1 MGLVERLKRTVLTV
15 LGIRPRRDRTGEPTD
30 GSVRTDHREEP
41 AGTSDVEAEVSGSEV
56 PVVGE
61 ESTPGLDAEAE
72 TGTICEEDVESAEG
86 EGADDEDVES
96 DPDEASEKRAE
107 DDSEEHGEEE
117 DSEEVDEPDV
127 EEDSPKT
134 DADDSVDD
142 PVLDAPERDTATEE
156 EVIDTEGVE
165 SGFEFGVSEDEPW
178 SPDSEPGVEP
188 EGLEDE
194 SEDTDEEPES
204 EDPASDD
211 LEDEPEIEESP
222 SDTTDSDEVEQDP
235 GQDSIDEAS
244 RTDDGEPEE
253 AEPPE
258 PDETASDLSEDSDGE
273 PAEDSTQE
281 VPDIDIDL
289 PDIEPAKSRTSTT
302 ERRIPRAYDL
312 DGNEVHVD
320 DAEPDQ
326 TYICPE
332 CEGPV
337 ELRTSDKIRNHFAHE
352 WGWLDT
358 HDCPLGSST
367 TSSEAEETDEE
378 PDTDSQRQLP
388 VIFGRSTRSIL
399 RLYGQIPALE
409 LDDFDDPASIQA
421 ILENIQIDIQ
431 GTDEHPRPGWFSPA
445 NSQVDVG
452 LDPAADG
459 YRITVDSEDR
469 FDRIDGS
476 WTANGLAPGDVF
488 VGERAR
494 AERVKTEWP
503 VVQEGQWVYVVL
515 KEAPESVPESA
526 EIFHAGPRDVLGVEV
541 NEDTL
546 DLLQEYADV
555 VESSEATFT
564 TAILLPSD
572 VDPRTDTVSSEPGTE
587 VLIGIH
593 PTSESDPEVRVVVP
607 GDMDRNT
614 ALESTG
620 NGVPRFYASAIT
632 RESPERRDILGP
644 GNDESIAL
652 VPRDD
657 QEGASRPWTEDPIIG
672 VHVADGESQL
682 LDPIR
687 GPTSR
692 TFGPDIDANAI
703 TSSIAFEGPEGH
715 RFDLKAEFPDDVEF
729 ASVVRQSEV
738 TAEDAQSAISTWIRE
753 GCDRIYIDF
762 DAAGRAELVFDR
774 ELDCRV
780 VLEAG
785 VTVHDVDTEKEAFG
799 IAFNIIAGRI
809 NPDLGYVDI
818 DVPDGPCPHCGE
830 KHEPA
835 FVAAHTA
842 LVRLE
847 LTMDVFGV
855 ENTTHAER
863 IAKAEIGKH
872 ARSIPLKTV
881 EVERL

>member
-1 MGLVERLKRTVLTV
+1 MGLVDRLKRTVLTV
-15 LGIRPRRDRTGEPTD
+15 LGIRPRRDRTSEPTD
-30 GSVRTDHREEP
+30 GSERTDHREEP
-41 AGTSDVEAEVSGSEV
+41 AITSDVEAEVSGNDV

-61 ESTPGLDAEAE
+61 GATPDLDAEAE
-72 TGTICEEDVESAEG
+72 TGAIGEEDAESAEG
-86 EGADDEDVES
+86 EGAGDEDVE
-96 DPDEASEKRAE
+96 PEPGEASEERAV
-107 DDSEEHGEEE
+107 DDSEGRGEEE
-117 DSEEVDEPDV
+117 DPEEGDEPDV
-127 EEDSPKT
+127 EEDSPT
-134 DADDSVDD
+134 ADADDSVDD
-142 PVLDAPERDTATEE
+142 PVLDAPEGDTTTEE
-156 EVIDTEGVE
+156 EDIDTEGVE
-165 SGFEFGVSEDEPW
+165 TGFEFGVPEDEPE

-194 SEDTDEEPES
+194 QEDTDEEPES
-204 EDPASDD
+204 EDTGSDG
-211 LEDEPEIEESP
+211 LEDESGGEGSA
-222 SDTTDSDEVEQDP
+222 SDTTDSDEVQQDP
-235 GQDSIDEAS
+235 GQDAIDEAS
-244 RTDDGEPEE
+244 RIEDGEQEE
-253 AEPPE
+253 AVPPE
-258 PDETASDLSEDSDGE
+258 PDETSSNLSEDLDRE
-273 PAEDSTQE
+273 PAEDSTKE
-281 VPDIDIDL
+281 VLDIDTDL

-312 DGNEVHVD
+312 DGNEVHVNG
-320 DAEPDQ
+320 AEPGQ

-337 ELRTSDKIRNHFAHE
+337 DLRTSDKIRNHFAHE

-358 HDCPLGSST
+358 HDCPLGSTT
-367 TSSEAEETDEE
+367 TSDAEETDEE
-378 PDTDSQRQLP
+378 PDTDTQRQLP

-421 ILENIQIDIQ
+421 NLETIQIDTQ
-431 GTDEHPRPGWFSPA
+431 GTEVHPRPGWFSPA

-459 YRITVDSEDR
+459 YRITVDSDDR

-476 WTANGLAPGDVF
+476 WTADGLAPGDVF

-494 AERVKTEWP
+494 AERVKTESP
-503 VVQEGQWVYVVL
+503 VVKEGQWVYVVL
-515 KEAPESVPESA
+515 EEPPKTVPESA
-526 EIFHAGPRDVLGVEV
+526 EVYHAGPRDVLGVEV
-541 NEDTL
+541 NEKTL

-564 TAILLPSD
+564 AAVLLPSD
-572 VDPRTDTVSSEPGTE
+572 VDPRTDTVSGEQGTE
-587 VLIGIH
+587 VLIGIQ
-593 PTSESDPEVRVVVP
+593 PTAESDPELRVVVP

-620 NGVPRFYASAIT
+620 EGVPRFYASAIP
-632 RESPERRDILGP
+632 REGSERRDIHGP

-657 QEGASRPWTEDPIIG
+657 QEEASRPWTEDPVIG
-672 VHVADGESQL
+672 VHVGDEDTQL

-692 TFGPDIDANAI
+692 TFGPDIDPNAI

-715 RFDLKAEFPDDVEF
+715 RFDLKAEFPDDVDF

-738 TAEDAQSAISTWIRE
+738 TAEDAQTAISTWIRE
-753 GCDRIYIDF
+753 DCERIEIDF
-762 DAAGRAELVFDR
+762 DAAGKVEIIFDR
-774 ELDCRV
+774 ELNCRV

-785 VTVHDVDTEKEAFG
+785 VTVHDVDTEREAIS
-799 IAFNIIAGRI
+799 IAFNIIAGMI
-809 NPDLGYVDI
+809 NPDLGHVDI
-818 DVPDGPCPHCGE
+818 DAPDGPCPHCGE
-830 KHEPA
+830 EHEPA
-835 FVAAHTA
+835 FVAAGTA
-842 LVRLE
+842 LVQLE

-863 IAKAEIGKH
+863 IAKAEIGK
-872 ARSIPLKTV
+872 RTRGIPLKTV
-881 EVERL
+881 EIERL